1 MMMLFQKNIRKYVD
15 RQDLPFFLLVVFLG
29 CINHFVYDWS
39 HGLALAALFCPVSES
54 TWEHL
59 KLLFFPFLL
68 SSLLYYYKYKPRTAR
83 FLYSRFL
90 GAVCGIC
97 SIIVLFYTYTGI
109 TGQSFL
115 IIDILIFCLST
126 GLSFLMSSFFL
137 PDSFFYSFQYR
148 ICCALDHPVLRIF
161 LFHMLSLESPIVF
174 PTRYSIIKLKI
185 SLINLRKE

>member
-15 RQDLPFFLLVVFLG
+15 RQDLPFFLLVIFLG

-90 GAVCGIC
+90 GAACGIC

-126 GLSFLMSSFFL
+126 GLSFLMSSFFYQTLSSIPSSTVSAALWIILSFAFFFFTCYPLNL
-137 PDSFFYSFQYR
+137 PLFFPP
-148 ICCALDHPVLRIF
+148 D
-161 LFHMLSLESPIVF
+161 IV
-174 PTRYSIIKLKI
+174 
-185 SLINLRKE
+185 

>member
-1 MMMLFQKNIRKYVD
+1 MMMPFQKNIRKYVD

-126 GLSFLMSSFFL
+126 GLSFLMSSFFYQTL
-137 PDSFFYSFQYR
+137 SSIPSSTVS
-148 ICCALDHPVLRIF
+148 ALDHPVLRIF

>member
-1 MMMLFQKNIRKYVD
+1 MLFQKNIRKYVD

-83 FLYSRFL
+83 LLYSRFI

-97 SIIVLFYTYTGI
+97 YIIVLF
-109 TGQSFL
+109 
-115 IIDILIFCLST
+115 
-126 GLSFLMSSFFL
+126 
-137 PDSFFYSFQYR
+137 
-148 ICCALDHPVLRIF
+148 
-161 LFHMLSLESPIVF
+161 
-174 PTRYSIIKLKI
+174 
-185 SLINLRKE
+185 